1 MRRGKG
7 IENLV
12 EKKRVSNGKEEHVT
26 KGKEEKVKHL
36 SGEEKWNWMSVL
48 ISFLLYTTYVILAV
62 LSLYFTSGP
71 TPEDVAL
78 GGKFM
83 LALAA
88 LVIAQFAL
96 SDWLRRK

>member
-1 MRRGKG
+1 M
-7 IENLV
+7 
-12 EKKRVSNGKEEHVT
+12 
-26 KGKEEKVKHL
+26 KHL
-36 SGEEKWNWMSVL
+36 SGEEKWNRMITI

-88 LVIAQFAL
+88 LVIAASLMQ
-96 SDWLRRK
+96 WLVDDESSESQLPRCSCVTTWAP

>member
-1 MRRGKG
+1 M
-7 IENLV
+7 
-12 EKKRVSNGKEEHVT
+12 
-26 KGKEEKVKHL
+26 KHL
-36 SGEEKWNWMSVL
+36 SGEEKWNRMITI

-88 LVIAQFAL
+88 LVIAERLLSFPRLSRSSFIAHFAL
-96 SDWLRRK
+96 CNGGTAMKLRRK

>member
-1 MRRGKG
+1 M
-7 IENLV
+7 
-12 EKKRVSNGKEEHVT
+12 
-26 KGKEEKVKHL
+26 KHL
-36 SGEEKWNWMSVL
+36 SGEEKWNWMSAI

-88 LVIAQFAL
+88 LVIAAWVAGWAPRRQVPARRGPRL
-96 SDWLRRK
+96 SHDSAVLRILESSDRRK

>member
-1 MRRGKG
+1 MKQ
-7 IENLV
+7 
-12 EKKRVSNGKEEHVT
+12 
-26 KGKEEKVKHL
+26 L
-36 SGEEKWNWMSVL
+36 SGEEKWNRMITI
-48 ISFLLYTTYVILAV
+48 ISFLLYTTYFILAV

-88 LVIAQFAL
+88 LVIAERLLSFPRL
-96 SDWLRRK
+96 SRSSDWLRRR

>member
-1 MRRGKG
+1 M
-7 IENLV
+7 
-12 EKKRVSNGKEEHVT
+12 
-26 KGKEEKVKHL
+26 KHL
-36 SGEEKWNWMSVL
+36 SGEEKWNRMITI

-88 LVIAQFAL
+88 LVIAVEIAQRLVAQEITCHCPP
-96 SDWLRRK
+96 S

>member
-1 MRRGKG
+1 M
-7 IENLV
+7 
-12 EKKRVSNGKEEHVT
+12 
-26 KGKEEKVKHL
+26 KHL
-36 SGEEKWNWMSVL
+36 SGEEKWNRMITI

-71 TPEDVAL
+71 THEDVAL

-88 LVIAQFAL
+88 LVIAAWWLPRSSGARDRWTPSSRHGL

>member
-1 MRRGKG
+1 M
-7 IENLV
+7 
-12 EKKRVSNGKEEHVT
+12 
-26 KGKEEKVKHL
+26 KHL

-48 ISFLLYTTYVILAV
+48 ITFPFYTVGIILAV

-88 LVIAQFAL
+88 LVTIYVLAT
-96 SDWLRRK
+96 RRPSRR

>member
-1 MRRGKG
+1 M
-7 IENLV
+7 
-12 EKKRVSNGKEEHVT
+12 
-26 KGKEEKVKHL
+26 KHL
-36 SGEEKWNWMSVL
+36 SGEEKWNRMITI

-88 LVIAQFAL
+88 LVIAASLLQWLVDDESSESQL

>member
-1 MRRGKG
+1 M
-7 IENLV
+7 
-12 EKKRVSNGKEEHVT
+12 
-26 KGKEEKVKHL
+26 KHL
-36 SGEEKWNWMSVL
+36 SGEEKWNRMITI

-88 LVIAQFAL
+88 LVIAQEITRHCHPSWHVIAC
-96 SDWLRRK
+96 SDWLRRR

>member
-1 MRRGKG
+1 M
-7 IENLV
+7 
-12 EKKRVSNGKEEHVT
+12 
-26 KGKEEKVKHL
+26 KHL

-48 ISFLLYTTYVILAV
+48 ITFPFYAVGIILAV

-83 LALAA
+83 LALTA
-88 LVIAQFAL
+88 LVIAQLIAEREV
-96 SDWLRRK
+96 RRK

>member
-1 MRRGKG
+1 M
-7 IENLV
+7 I
-12 EKKRVSNGKEEHVT
+12 T
-26 KGKEEKVKHL
+26 I
-36 SGEEKWNWMSVL
+36 

-88 LVIAQFAL
+88 LVLAQLIAEREVRNDESSDWL
-96 SDWLRRK
+96 RNDESSDWLRRK

>member
-1 MRRGKG
+1 M
-7 IENLV
+7 
-12 EKKRVSNGKEEHVT
+12 
-26 KGKEEKVKHL
+26 KHL
-36 SGEEKWNWMSVL
+36 SGEEKWNRMITI

-88 LVIAQFAL
+88 LVIVQLIAEREVRNDESSDWL
-96 SDWLRRK
+96 RNDESSDWLRRK

>member
-1 MRRGKG
+1 M
-7 IENLV
+7 
-12 EKKRVSNGKEEHVT
+12 
-26 KGKEEKVKHL
+26 KHL
-36 SGEEKWNWMSVL
+36 SGEEKWNRMITI

-88 LVIAQFAL
+88 LVIAAWWLPCSSGARARRSEDDREMMTVLHGPSSRHGL

>member
-1 MRRGKG
+1 M
-7 IENLV
+7 
-12 EKKRVSNGKEEHVT
+12 
-26 KGKEEKVKHL
+26 KHL
-36 SGEEKWNWMSVL
+36 SGEEKWNWMSAI

-83 LALAA
+83 LVLLA
-88 LVIAQFAL
+88 LVFAYFAL
-96 SDWLRRK
+96 GAWLRRG

>member
-1 MRRGKG
+1 M
-7 IENLV
+7 
-12 EKKRVSNGKEEHVT
+12 
-26 KGKEEKVKHL
+26 KHL
-36 SGEEKWNWMSVL
+36 SDEEKWSWMST
-48 ISFLLYTTYVILAV
+48 IITFLLYAVCIILAV

-88 LVIAQFAL
+88 LVIAERLLSFPRL
-96 SDWLRRK
+96 SRSSDWLRRK

>member
-1 MRRGKG
+1 M
-7 IENLV
+7 
-12 EKKRVSNGKEEHVT
+12 
-26 KGKEEKVKHL
+26 KHL
-36 SGEEKWNWMSVL
+36 SGEEKWNRMITI
-48 ISFLLYTTYVILAV
+48 ISFLRYTTYVILAV

-88 LVIAQFAL
+88 LVIAEFFMPLEEAINL
-96 SDWLRRK
+96 AEEKLAVSDWLRRK

>member
-1 MRRGKG
+1 M
-7 IENLV
+7 
-12 EKKRVSNGKEEHVT
+12 
-26 KGKEEKVKHL
+26 KHL
-36 SGEEKWNWMSVL
+36 SGEEKWNRMITI

-83 LALAA
+83 LALAV
-88 LVIAQFAL
+88 LVIAASLLQWLVDDESSESQL